1 MTTTLYVA
9 FFKLIFKF
17 FQLIENDLKLKIV
30 INVHDLLL
38 IITSNLSDTA
48 TSVCDWLIDK
58 Q

>member
-1 MTTTLYVA
+1 MLYVA

-17 FQLIENDLKLKIV
+17 FQLIGNYLKLKIF

-48 TSVCDWLIDK
+48 TSVCD
-58 Q
+58 